1 MIVSKINH
9 MTRMGNDDP
18 LKSMLKAATRE
29 DLIELLLK
37 IAGDN
42 LTMRRHCIDYL
53 KETVKVDPS
62 IHRSAESSAAL
73 ALWYEVEPELS
84 ELDEYGGADYDTID
98 AVDEGLHQLTEVLEE
113 LTLDE
118 QDKEDL
124 LDEVISFIKSGNAG
138 MDDSLYDIAYASC
151 KNDGD
156 LRELA
161 KRFENLDQHWPIEH
175 ARRIYRRIGDNK
187 QYLKLRNKHLRYG
200 MDYYDLVAFYW
211 ETGEKI
217 KAVETAR
224 KGMKLAEG
232 RMDELRMFLAD
243 RAKED
248 GDREAYLDYIFA
260 QRTDYLTL
268 SSYKELEK
276 ECRKE
281 EWVKYEGKIIDLLE
295 KNFNI
300 QAVKIHMY
308 RKEYDMALR
317 YFKSPFR
324 LTYRIFG
331 ESELFSIAKRLE
343 VLYPEEILAFY
354 RSSVGNVNVSAS
366 RKIYAQN
373 ALAIMRVRRVLVEV
387 MKRPEEWK
395 TYALKIKSNNAKR
408 RAFQEEF
415 ARVIPDWDS
424 L

>member
-1 MIVSKINH
+1 
-9 MTRMGNDDP
+9 
-18 LKSMLKAATRE
+18 
-29 DLIELLLK
+29 
-37 IAGDN
+37 
-42 LTMRRHCIDYL
+42 
-53 KETVKVDPS
+53 
-62 IHRSAESSAAL
+62 
-73 ALWYEVEPELS
+73 
-84 ELDEYGGADYDTID
+84 
-98 AVDEGLHQLTEVLEE
+98 

-118 QDKEDL
+118 EDREDL
-124 LDEVISFIKSGNAG
+124 LDEVISYIKSGNAG
-138 MDDSLYDIAYASC
+138 MDDILYDIAYATC

-161 KRFENLDQHWPIEH
+161 KRFENLDQHWPLEH
-175 ARRIYRRIGDNK
+175 ARQIYRRIGDRK
-187 QYLKLRNKHLRYG
+187 QYLELRNKRLHYG

-211 ETGEKI
+211 ENGEKI

-224 KGMKLAEG
+224 KGMELAEG
-232 RMDELRMFLAD
+232 RMDELRIFLAD

-276 ECRKE
+276 ECRKG

-300 QAVKIHMY
+300 QAVKIYMY

-324 LTYRIFG
+324 STYRIFG

-408 RAFQEEF
+408 PAFQEEF
-415 ARVIPDWDS
+415 TRVIPDWDS

>member
-1 MIVSKINH
+1 MKRI
-9 MTRMGNDDP
+9 GNDDP

-29 DLIELLLK
+29 DLIALLLE

-42 LTMRRHCIDYL
+42 LTIRRHCIDYL
-53 KETVKVDPS
+53 KGTVKIDLS
-62 IHRSAESSAAL
+62 THRSAESSAAL
-73 ALWYEVEPELS
+73 TLWYEVEPELS

-98 AVDEGLHQLTEVLEE
+98 AVDEVLHQLMEVLEE

-118 QDKEDL
+118 EDREDL
-124 LDEVISFIKSGNAG
+124 LDEVISYIKSGNAG
-138 MDDSLYDIAYASC
+138 MDDILYDIAYATC

-161 KRFENLDQHWPIEH
+161 KRFENLDQHWPLEH
-175 ARRIYRRIGDNK
+175 ARQIYRRIRDRK
-187 QYLKLRNKHLRYG
+187 QYLELRNKRLHYG

-211 ETGEKI
+211 ENGEKI

-224 KGMKLAEG
+224 KGMELAEG

-248 GDREAYLDYIFA
+248 GDREAYLEYIFA

-276 ECRKE
+276 ECRKG
-281 EWVKYEGKIIDLLE
+281 EWEKYEGKIIDLLE

-300 QAVKIHMY
+300 QAVKIYMY
-308 RKEYDMALR
+308 RKEYEMALR
-317 YFKSPFR
+317 YFKPPFR
-324 LTYRIFG
+324 STYHVFG

-343 VLYPEEILAFY
+343 VLFPEEILAFY
-354 RSSVGNVNVSAS
+354 RSSVGNLNVSAS

-373 ALAIMRVRRVLVEV
+373 ALGIMRVRRVLVEV

-395 TYALKIKSNNAKR
+395 AYALKIKSNNSKR
-408 RAFQEEF
+408 PAFQEEF
-415 ARVIPDWDS
+415 VRVIPDWDS

>member
-1 MIVSKINH
+1 MKRI
-9 MTRMGNDDP
+9 GNDDP

-29 DLIELLLK
+29 DLIALLLE
-37 IAGDN
+37 IAGEN
-42 LTMRRHCIDYL
+42 LTIRRHCIDYL
-53 KETVKVDPS
+53 KGTVKIDLS
-62 IHRSAESSAAL
+62 THRSAESSAAL
-73 ALWYEVEPELS
+73 TLWYEVEPELS

-98 AVDEGLHQLTEVLEE
+98 AVDAVLHQLMEVLEE

-118 QDKEDL
+118 EDREDL
-124 LDEVISFIKSGNAG
+124 LDEVISYIKSGNAG
-138 MDDSLYDIAYASC
+138 MDDILYDIASATC

-161 KRFENLDQHWPIEH
+161 KRFENLDQHWPLEH
-175 ARRIYRRIGDNK
+175 ARQIYRRIGDRK
-187 QYLKLRNKHLRYG
+187 QYLELRNKCLHYG

-211 ETGEKI
+211 ENGEKI

-224 KGMKLAEG
+224 KGMELAEG

-248 GDREAYLDYIFA
+248 GDREAYLEYIFA

-276 ECRKE
+276 ECRKG
-281 EWVKYEGKIIDLLE
+281 EWEKYEGKIIDLLE

-300 QAVKIHMY
+300 QAVKIYMY
-308 RKEYDMALR
+308 RKEYEMALR
-317 YFKSPFR
+317 YFKPPFR
-324 LTYRIFG
+324 STYHIFG

-343 VLYPEEILAFY
+343 VLFPEEILAFY
-354 RSSVGNVNVSAS
+354 RSSVGNLNVSAS

-373 ALAIMRVRRVLVEV
+373 ALGIMRVRRVLVEV

-395 TYALKIKSNNAKR
+395 AFLLKIKSNNSKR
-408 RAFQEEF
+408 PAFQEEF

>member
-1 MIVSKINH
+1 MKRI
-9 MTRMGNDDP
+9 GNDDP

-29 DLIELLLK
+29 DLIALLLE
-37 IAGDN
+37 IAGEN
-42 LTMRRHCIDYL
+42 LTIRRHCIDYL
-53 KETVKVDPS
+53 KGTVKIDLS
-62 IHRSAESSAAL
+62 THRSAESSAAL
-73 ALWYEVEPELS
+73 TLWYEVEPKLS

-98 AVDEGLHQLTEVLEE
+98 AVDEVLHQLMEVLEE

-118 QDKEDL
+118 EDREDL
-124 LDEVISFIKSGNAG
+124 LDEVISYIKSGNAG
-138 MDDSLYDIAYASC
+138 MDDNLYDIAYATC

-161 KRFENLDQHWPIEH
+161 KRFENLDQHWPLEH
-175 ARRIYRRIGDNK
+175 ARQIYRRIGDRK
-187 QYLKLRNKHLRYG
+187 QYLELRNKRLHYG

-211 ETGEKI
+211 ENGEKI

-224 KGMKLAEG
+224 KGMELAEG

-248 GDREAYLDYIFA
+248 GDREAYLEYIFA

-276 ECRKE
+276 ECRKG
-281 EWVKYEGKIIDLLE
+281 EWEKYEGKIIDLLE

-300 QAVKIHMY
+300 QAVKIYMY
-308 RKEYDMALR
+308 RKEYEMALR
-317 YFKSPFR
+317 YFKPPFR
-324 LTYRIFG
+324 STYHIFG

-343 VLYPEEILAFY
+343 VLFPEEILAFY
-354 RSSVGNVNVSAS
+354 RSSVGNLNVSAS

-373 ALAIMRVRRVLVEV
+373 ALGIMRVRRVLVEV

-395 TYALKIKSNNAKR
+395 AYALKIKSNNAKR
-408 RAFQEEF
+408 PAFQEEF

-424 L
+424 I

>member
-1 MIVSKINH
+1 MKRI
-9 MTRMGNDDP
+9 GNDDP

-29 DLIELLLK
+29 DLIALLLE
-37 IAGDN
+37 IAGEN
-42 LTMRRHCIDYL
+42 LTIRRHCIDYL
-53 KETVKVDPS
+53 KGTVKIDLS
-62 IHRSAESSAAL
+62 THRSAESSAAL
-73 ALWYEVEPELS
+73 TLWYEVEPELS

-98 AVDEGLHQLTEVLEE
+98 AVDEVLHQLMEVLEE

-118 QDKEDL
+118 EDREDL
-124 LDEVISFIKSGNAG
+124 LDEVISYIKSGNAG
-138 MDDSLYDIAYASC
+138 MDDILYDIAYATC

-161 KRFENLDQHWPIEH
+161 KRFENLDQHWPLEH
-175 ARRIYRRIGDNK
+175 ARQIYRRIGDRK
-187 QYLKLRNKHLRYG
+187 QYLELRNKRLHYG

-211 ETGEKI
+211 ENGEKI

-224 KGMKLAEG
+224 KGMELAEG
-232 RMDELRMFLAD
+232 RMDELRIFLAD

-248 GDREAYLDYIFA
+248 GDREAYLEYIFA

-276 ECRKE
+276 ECRKG
-281 EWVKYEGKIIDLLE
+281 EWEKYEGKIIDLLE

-300 QAVKIHMY
+300 QAVKIYMY
-308 RKEYDMALR
+308 RKEYEMALR
-317 YFKSPFR
+317 YFKPPFR
-324 LTYRIFG
+324 STYHIFG

-343 VLYPEEILAFY
+343 VLFPEEILAFY
-354 RSSVGNVNVSAS
+354 RSSVGNLNVSAS

-373 ALAIMRVRRVLVEV
+373 ALGIMRVQRVLVEV

-395 TYALKIKSNNAKR
+395 ACALKIKSNNAKR
-408 RAFQEEF
+408 PAFQEEF

>member
-1 MIVSKINH
+1 MKRI
-9 MTRMGNDDP
+9 GNDDP

-29 DLIELLLK
+29 DLIALLLE
-37 IAGDN
+37 IAGEN
-42 LTMRRHCIDYL
+42 LTIRRHCIDYL
-53 KETVKVDPS
+53 KGTVKIDLS
-62 IHRSAESSAAL
+62 THRSAESSAAL
-73 ALWYEVEPELS
+73 TLWYEVEPELS

-98 AVDEGLHQLTEVLEE
+98 AVDEVLHQLMEVLEE

-118 QDKEDL
+118 EDREDL
-124 LDEVISFIKSGNAG
+124 LDEVISYIKSGNAG
-138 MDDSLYDIAYASC
+138 MDDNLYDIAYATC

-161 KRFENLDQHWPIEH
+161 KRFENLDQHWPLEH
-175 ARRIYRRIGDNK
+175 ARQIYRRIGDRK
-187 QYLKLRNKHLRYG
+187 QYLELRNKRLHYG

-211 ETGEKI
+211 ENGEKI

-224 KGMKLAEG
+224 KGMELAEG

-248 GDREAYLDYIFA
+248 GDREAYLEYIFA

-276 ECRKE
+276 ECRKG
-281 EWVKYEGKIIDLLE
+281 EWEKYEGKIIDLLE

-300 QAVKIHMY
+300 QAVKIYMY
-308 RKEYDMALR
+308 RKEYEMALR
-317 YFKSPFR
+317 YFKPPFR
-324 LTYRIFG
+324 STYHIFG
-331 ESELFSIAKRLE
+331 ESELFSISKRLE
-343 VLYPEEILAFY
+343 VLFPEEILAFY
-354 RSSVGNVNVSAS
+354 RSSVGNLNVSAS
-366 RKIYAQN
+366 RKIYAQD
-373 ALAIMRVRRVLVEV
+373 ALGIMRVRRVLVEV

-395 TYALKIKSNNAKR
+395 AYALKIKSNNSKR
-408 RAFQEEF
+408 PAFQEEF

>member
-1 MIVSKINH
+1 MKRI
-9 MTRMGNDDP
+9 GNDDP
-18 LKSMLKAATRE
+18 LKSMLKAATRA
-29 DLIELLLK
+29 DLIALLLE
-37 IAGDN
+37 IAGEN
-42 LTMRRHCIDYL
+42 LTIRRHCIDYL
-53 KETVKVDPS
+53 KGTVKIDLS
-62 IHRSAESSAAL
+62 THRSAESSAAL
-73 ALWYEVEPELS
+73 TLWYEVEPELS

-98 AVDEGLHQLTEVLEE
+98 AVDEVLHQLMEVLEE

-118 QDKEDL
+118 EDREDL
-124 LDEVISFIKSGNAG
+124 LDEVISYIKSGNAG
-138 MDDSLYDIAYASC
+138 MDDNLYDIAYATC

-161 KRFENLDQHWPIEH
+161 KRFENLDQHWPLEH
-175 ARRIYRRIGDNK
+175 ARQIYRRIGDRK
-187 QYLKLRNKHLRYG
+187 QYLELRNKRLHYG

-211 ETGEKI
+211 ENGEKI

-224 KGMKLAEG
+224 KGMELAEG

-248 GDREAYLDYIFA
+248 GDREAYLEYIFA

-276 ECRKE
+276 ECRKG
-281 EWVKYEGKIIDLLE
+281 EWEKYEGKIIDLLE

-300 QAVKIHMY
+300 QAVKIYMY
-308 RKEYDMALR
+308 RKEYEMALR
-317 YFKSPFR
+317 YFKPPFR
-324 LTYRIFG
+324 STYHIFG
-331 ESELFSIAKRLE
+331 ESELFSISKRLE
-343 VLYPEEILAFY
+343 VLFPEEILAFY
-354 RSSVGNVNVSAS
+354 RSSVGNLNVSAS

-373 ALAIMRVRRVLVEV
+373 ALGIMRVRRILVEV

-395 TYALKIKSNNAKR
+395 AYALKIKSNNAKR
-408 RAFQEEF
+408 PAFQEEF

-424 L
+424 I

>member
-1 MIVSKINH
+1 MKRIS
-9 MTRMGNDDP
+9 NDDP

-29 DLIELLLK
+29 DLIALLLE
-37 IAGDN
+37 IAGEN
-42 LTMRRHCIDYL
+42 LTIRRHCIDYL
-53 KETVKVDPS
+53 KRTVKIDLS
-62 IHRSAESSAAL
+62 THRSAESSAAL
-73 ALWYEVEPELS
+73 TLWYEVEPELS

-98 AVDEGLHQLTEVLEE
+98 AVDEVLHQLMEVLEE

-118 QDKEDL
+118 EDREDL
-124 LDEVISFIKSGNAG
+124 LDEVISYIKSGNAG
-138 MDDSLYDIAYASC
+138 MDDILYDIAYATC

-161 KRFENLDQHWPIEH
+161 KRFENLDQHWPLEH
-175 ARRIYRRIGDNK
+175 ARQIYRRIGDRK
-187 QYLKLRNKHLRYG
+187 QYLELRNKRLHYG

-211 ETGEKI
+211 ENGEKI

-224 KGMKLAEG
+224 KGMELAEG
-232 RMDELRMFLAD
+232 RMDELRIFLAD

-248 GDREAYLDYIFA
+248 GDREAYLEYIFA

-276 ECRKE
+276 ECRKG
-281 EWVKYEGKIIDLLE
+281 EWEKYEGKIIDLLE

-300 QAVKIHMY
+300 QAVKIYMY
-308 RKEYDMALR
+308 RKEYEMALR
-317 YFKSPFR
+317 YFKPPFR
-324 LTYRIFG
+324 STYHIVG

-343 VLYPEEILAFY
+343 VLFPEEILAFY
-354 RSSVGNVNVSAS
+354 RSSVGNLNVSAS

-373 ALAIMRVRRVLVEV
+373 ALGIMRVQRVLVEV

-395 TYALKIKSNNAKR
+395 ACALKIKSNNAKR
-408 RAFQEEF
+408 PAFQEEF